1 MAELPKYE
9 RQKYL
14 TEGVP
19 MAGTENIDAAITA
32 SKSMQSML
40 DQLTAY
46 TAEEAGKYAIE
57 KGIEFSI
64 NNPLSIK
71 DYQNAERNGESAV
84 NKFLQGGKTYNNTL
98 KTMYGHQS
106 RIDLL
111 GELENHQQGVLQ
123 QVKEGKI
130 TDLQQIRA
138 ELEAPTKG
146 YANVVFNIDAEEGM
160 KFQTSATTY
169 TKTNYKS
176 ILKELG
182 DRAELEAQF
191 TVDKFITAGA
201 KNYTQFVY
209 NNTDPTLLLAH
220 RDMLERDAFDAFA
233 ITGKQTENMNA
244 FRNKLDK
251 VEEAAVAD
259 QIAKEYFTAGSSK
272 EQVERIMQ
280 NEGEAGRYTNYFA
293 NLLPDRQNS
302 LQSAVSTAMEKLEI
316 SSSVSNK
323 TLTFSLSEMDKTV
336 SNGNL
341 TDLSQLSGYDFDDKQ
356 QIQADII
363 LGKQLINEVV
373 YSSSPYNEAGFDA
386 AMTKIQTQYGGEQN
400 TIYEDAILQH
410 ADKMRKQVIKEI
422 EETPI
427 EYLKKNIK
435 YKSEIEPLYVD
446 SNMLIDPEYR
456 DGMARKIAKRKAV
469 VEKFA
474 EDFGLANVNLFSK
487 EEVSYY
493 SNQFNQI
500 TQTPSLTPTEK
511 VGQQMQYAG
520 YLVDTFGG
528 NSYQIFQELGEK
540 NTSLAHIGNLMNDA
554 MRSPNPS
561 MEAGELLAVGNLI
574 DLGVA
579 GDKAKYVMETSDMR
593 TTEASVL
600 GDAFTQNERGIVTES
615 AIKIYYALKTKDF
628 DEFDTDLYEKALKL
642 AAGQQGEYGGI
653 VEYKGVKH
661 AIPSNIKRD
670 DFEDNLFRFATIEDI
685 EANLVD
691 RDGNNIENIGRG
703 SQPYSYDQFV
713 TSNLK
718 FVDNTKAMLSGEIF
732 RLFGNEELAFGDPN
746 GNPIYI
752 DMANLYELILSKNP
766 GLDEYASKRF
776 DNRDII
782 PEVETIR
789 LMQ

>member
-71 DYQNAERNGESAV
+71 DYQNAERTGESAV
-84 NKFLQGGKTYNNTL
+84 NQFLQGGKTYNKTL
-98 KTMYGHQS
+98 KAMYGHQS

-111 GELENHQQGVLQ
+111 GELENHQQNVLQ

-130 TDLQQIRA
+130 TDPQQIRA

-146 YANVVFNIDAEEGM
+146 YANVVFNIDPDEGM

-182 DRAELEAQF
+182 DRAEKEAQF

-244 FRNKLDK
+244 FRSKLDK

-259 QIAKEYFTAGSSK
+259 QIAKEYFTAGASK
-272 EQVERIMQ
+272 EEVERIMQ
-280 NEGEAGRYTNYFA
+280 NETKAGRYTNYFA

-373 YSSSPYNEAGFDA
+373 YSSSPYNEAGFDT
-386 AMTKIQTQYGGEQN
+386 AMTEIQTRYGGEQN
-400 TIYEDAILQH
+400 TIYEDAILEH
-410 ADKMRKQVIKEI
+410 AKKMRKQVIKEI

-427 EYLKKNIK
+427 EC
-435 YKSEIEPLYVD
+435 V
-446 SNMLIDPEYR
+446 
-456 DGMARKIAKRKAV
+456 
-469 VEKFA
+469 F
-474 EDFGLANVNLFSK
+474 
-487 EEVSYY
+487 
-493 SNQFNQI
+493 
-500 TQTPSLTPTEK
+500 
-511 VGQQMQYAG
+511 
-520 YLVDTFGG
+520 
-528 NSYQIFQELGEK
+528 
-540 NTSLAHIGNLMNDA
+540 
-554 MRSPNPS
+554 
-561 MEAGELLAVGNLI
+561 
-574 DLGVA
+574 
-579 GDKAKYVMETSDMR
+579 
-593 TTEASVL
+593 
-600 GDAFTQNERGIVTES
+600 
-615 AIKIYYALKTKDF
+615 
-628 DEFDTDLYEKALKL
+628 
-642 AAGQQGEYGGI
+642 
-653 VEYKGVKH
+653 
-661 AIPSNIKRD
+661 
-670 DFEDNLFRFATIEDI
+670 
-685 EANLVD
+685 
-691 RDGNNIENIGRG
+691 
-703 SQPYSYDQFV
+703 
-713 TSNLK
+713 
-718 FVDNTKAMLSGEIF
+718 
-732 RLFGNEELAFGDPN
+732 
-746 GNPIYI
+746 
-752 DMANLYELILSKNP
+752 IL
-766 GLDEYASKRF
+766 
-776 DNRDII
+776 
-782 PEVETIR
+782 
-789 LMQ
+789 